1 MDKLIEGFR
10 RFRDGYFADNRELF
24 DKLAQN
30 GQTPKVLLIGCCDSR
45 VDPAIIFD
53 AQPGEMFVLRNVANL
68 IPPYDPDQKHHGTSA
83 AVEFAV
89 RGLNVEHIVV
99 LGHARC
105 GGVRALVE
113 GAQMAESDFI
123 KGWMCIAR
131 SARDRAMALAL
142 SSGQPIEAAL
152 RVCERETVAI
162 SLANLMTFPWVHDR
176 VEAGNLMLHG
186 WFYDMEAGTLSRLD
200 PFTNTFQEV

>member
-1 MDKLIEGFR
+1 MDQLIDGFK
-10 RFRDGYFADNRELF
+10 RFQSTTFANNRAQYEA
-24 DKLAQN
+24 LALRQN
-30 GQTPKVLLIGCCDSR
+30 PKVLLIGCSDSR

-68 IPPYDPDQKHHGTSA
+68 IPPYAPDEGHHGTSA

-89 RGLNVEHIVV
+89 RGLDVEHIVV

-113 GAQMAESDFI
+113 GKTTDGFDFI

-131 SARDRAMALAL
+131 SARDRALAL
-142 SSGQPIEAAL
+142 TLSAGQPVEAAM
-152 RVCERETVAI
+152 RMCEQETVAI
-162 SLANLMTFPWVHDR
+162 SLANLMTFPWIRER
-176 VEAGNLMLHG
+176 VEQSRVMLHG
-186 WFYDMEAGTLSRLD
+186 WFYDMEAGKLFRLN
-200 PFTNTFQEV
+200 PLTNTFQEV